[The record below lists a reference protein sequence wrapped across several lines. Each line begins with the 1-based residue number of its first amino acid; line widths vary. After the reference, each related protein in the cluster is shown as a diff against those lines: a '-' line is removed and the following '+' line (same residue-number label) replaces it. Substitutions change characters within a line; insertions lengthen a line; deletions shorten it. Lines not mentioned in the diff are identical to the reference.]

1 MDVFGAGFVV
11 KGSFVMADG
20 QTDKDVFEVG
30 VVVCPPGTLAIMAI
44 SEMIIHGAFS
54 DSLL

>member
-30 VVVCPPGTLAIMAI
+30 NVACPPGTLAIMAI
-44 SEMIIHGAFS
+44 SEMIIQGAFS